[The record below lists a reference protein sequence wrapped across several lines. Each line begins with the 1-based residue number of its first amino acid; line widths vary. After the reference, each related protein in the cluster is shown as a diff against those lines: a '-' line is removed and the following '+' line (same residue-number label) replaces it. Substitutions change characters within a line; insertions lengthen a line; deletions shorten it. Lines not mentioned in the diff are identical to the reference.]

1 MKTEDLI
8 VGNRIYKV
16 SELTK
21 LIRLELE
28 SSFPFVWVEGEIS
41 NLSQPSSGHFYFT
54 LKDDE
59 AGEDAQI
66 KAVLFRSDAFR
77 IQTENKRNSLLPKFE
92 LKNGIKVICGG
103 RITVYEP
110 RGVCCKG

>member
-41 NLSQPSSGHFYFT
+41 NLRQPSSGHFYFT

-59 AGEDAQI
+59 AGEDAQL
-66 KAVLFRSDAFR
+66 KAV
-77 IQTENKRNSLLPKFE
+77 
-92 LKNGIKVICGG
+92 
-103 RITVYEP
+103 
-110 RGVCCKG
+110 